1 MKLSNN
7 AIKFLMA
14 QYRAIYKNAYVKGL
28 ATAVILTS
36 ALAAGQAQAAAGKL
50 AFDGEN
56 STQPEVTITG
66 KNVSETTDTDRA
78 DYTSIG
84 IVKKI
89 TNKFAGN
96 IKIESG
102 SAATNG
108 TDGNFVKGVA
118 GSSSFTG
125 ANLTISGAAAAN
137 SGIGISILGNAD
149 GAATAEFDNVT
160 VKYGTLLVQGSG
172 ANAGTFKAKTIS
184 LGGEGVDTA
193 NKSILS
199 ISDKGTVGTDLT
211 GLTKLSEGTQITLGA
226 NSKVAANKAGAK
238 GTSTLVMNA
247 SKLTINGG
255 NIETDGDNSQ
265 KAALSINL
273 VKGSMDGGTV
283 KILEGD
289 SLTFNFSGD
298 SALVDDTVEGSPI
311 AAREFV
317 INKGTFDLGA
327 DVTVK
332 GAGTL
337 KFGSTL
343 TNITHKSGGSIK
355 VSGGASVYAANDK
368 NAAAIAGTLALTVA
382 EGGTLE
388 LGEGSV
394 DLTSDTVSFLAP
406 TADKAKSKIGFATGA
421 GLRTAGDLT
430 IGGDYNNE
438 KHSFEA
444 KSVTVAGDSDATFNK
459 TAIKADNALTL
470 GVASTFGSGDA
481 TITLGEQSF
490 NKIKASADYISAGN
504 DNVQKKALLLKNT
517 EGTISGKKLTLQSG
531 STLNVA
537 NGTWTVQNEIAVH
550 KATSAGKLNVGT
562 AENGVAVMKFAAG
575 SKLTATSGSISI
587 GKDSAS
593 PLYAELDLSNL
604 SKDDVT
610 FSKAEITVT
619 KNGSLVLSEGAAQ
632 SLVSNLIATDGTKL
646 QIQSGA
652 MTTVNGNITLKPG
665 QLVSGSAT
673 VQAIGLSGDGSTLKA
688 DSITIAE
695 EVAAQT
701 ATALNVGAGTL
712 ETGTLTLTSFNTGT
726 NKQNN
731 FSLDSGNF
739 IVLNNLSSDDGAK
752 LDLTFTKAETKVQL
766 GKVIPVQTGSSIYKL
781 DPEASASGNT
791 VGYNIIMAEGSTLDV
806 KSGEWRGQDLTINSG
821 SATIGS
827 GMTGED
833 GNKITATF
841 NGNKL
846 TIGASATTGT
856 GLIINEG
863 GEANFSEFYQ
873 SADSSDPTNSVTA
886 TIKGKM
892 TVKGKYVAY
901 EPEVTADNNGGTA
914 KAEVPESFG
923 LSIAGNINIDG
934 SNAVLSIGKDA
945 LSTAIVGFSGAGKD
959 TVIQYKEPGK
969 PSGAAVDL
977 VTGHVTFANFGT
989 LELDLSH
996 LNNNSFT
1003 VDQLAAVRKEF
1014 TGNGSTPI
1022 SGGFIHLVGG
1032 ALTDSGLSGDQISV
1046 ENLSK
1051 FNDFKDI
1058 KVDNLMNAQV
1068 TGVTNSN
1075 VISQNVGSLMAKDD
1089 TETAAQIGQATLNNA
1104 RPITSGS
1111 EAHFAVNTAGKDM
1124 NLNVKGGGY
1133 LHLNNGGI
1141 AGKINLRDTTSG
1153 KTQLLVSGGQTQTVI
1168 EQVSG
1173 DSSTRMELVS
1183 GKTTVN
1189 KELVVGA
1196 LDTAVGADLV
1206 VNGSKSVNGLTL
1218 NSANSVS
1225 TLKGNVEAGKVS
1237 FAGETVFA
1245 GNNNSFLLM
1254 NASGKDSGLTFKNG
1268 TTTVSS
1274 MLGIDVSKAVDNGV
1288 EVLDNAVLNVDGAI
1302 KLGSGSYLGVGSEH
1316 EYAADGKTV
1325 VESGSTGYL
1334 YAKMVDL
1341 NGGIMAVDPE
1351 YGMKTSVAAV
1361 GAFGAGTFN
1370 LLNANDAG
1378 TVSGDVVVSQNAALG
1393 VGQSVNLD
1401 TVKNFVAQYQ
1411 DADGSLSKD
1420 GVANVLYIDGK
1431 IMHKSGRIILD
1442 GQNRLDDSVAV
1453 LREGST
1459 AFAYGYDA
1467 DSNNSVSG
1475 AELADLYIGNGSILA
1490 LGNGAVNGAIEFT
1503 GAKAAIYAP
1512 RSADSKKAQQGKI
1525 VLAGEDFLKSR
1536 NINLFTAGAKPATNP
1551 AKPETAVPGSA
1562 ANVTVLGE
1570 TGKDDIRVESLNGL
1584 MYFTLEAGKA
1594 LEEKGYNLKLD
1605 TKRVDTAFTAASEP
1619 MRDFLIGYTAQ
1630 DKNWYEVA
1638 NAVDGAKTEVLLGA
1652 TASPMISAEGGN
1664 IAYSADATEEFKQA
1678 NPLSNFV
1685 AVNTGT
1691 AEAPQYVAYEKAY
1704 NGFLEDVVRNT
1715 NGADADRV
1723 GRMAAFG

>member
-1 MKLSNN
+1 MTDEDK
-7 AIKFLMA
+7 K
-14 QYRAIYKNAYVKGL
+14 
-28 ATAVILTS
+28 S
-36 ALAAGQAQAAAGKL
+36 ALL
-50 AFDGEN
+50 
-56 STQPEVTITG
+56 
-66 KNVSETTDTDRA
+66 
-78 DYTSIG
+78 
-84 IVKKI
+84 
-89 TNKFAGN
+89 
-96 IKIESG
+96 
-102 SAATNG
+102 
-108 TDGNFVKGVA
+108 
-118 GSSSFTG
+118 
-125 ANLTISGAAAAN
+125 
-137 SGIGISILGNAD
+137 
-149 GAATAEFDNVT
+149 
-160 VKYGTLLVQGSG
+160 
-172 ANAGTFKAKTIS
+172 
-184 LGGEGVDTA
+184 
-193 NKSILS
+193 
-199 ISDKGTVGTDLT
+199 
-211 GLTKLSEGTQITLGA
+211 
-226 NSKVAANKAGAK
+226 
-238 GTSTLVMNA
+238 
-247 SKLTINGG
+247 
-255 NIETDGDNSQ
+255 
-265 KAALSINL
+265 
-273 VKGSMDGGTV
+273 
-283 KILEGD
+283 
-289 SLTFNFSGD
+289 D
-298 SALVDDTVEGSPI
+298 SAT
-311 AAREFV
+311 
-317 INKGTFDLGA
+317 
-327 DVTVK
+327 
-332 GAGTL
+332 
-337 KFGSTL
+337 
-343 TNITHKSGGSIK
+343 
-355 VSGGASVYAANDK
+355 
-368 NAAAIAGTLALTVA
+368 
-382 EGGTLE
+382 
-388 LGEGSV
+388 
-394 DLTSDTVSFLAP
+394 
-406 TADKAKSKIGFATGA
+406 
-421 GLRTAGDLT
+421 
-430 IGGDYNNE
+430 
-438 KHSFEA
+438 
-444 KSVTVAGDSDATFNK
+444 
-459 TAIKADNALTL
+459 
-470 GVASTFGSGDA
+470 
-481 TITLGEQSF
+481 
-490 NKIKASADYISAGN
+490 
-504 DNVQKKALLLKNT
+504 
-517 EGTISGKKLTLQSG
+517 GTISGEKLTLKDDS
-531 STLNVA
+531 SLSVA
-537 NGTWTVQNEIAVH
+537 NGSWTANNSVDIS
-550 KATSAGKLNVGT
+550 KGTSNGGKIEVGT
-562 AENGVAVMKFAAG
+562 AKHGAAILKFAAG
-575 SKLTATSGSISI
+575 SKLSATSGTISI
-587 GKDSAS
+587 GMDSNG
-593 PLYAELDLSNL
+593 PIYAELDLSNL

-665 QLVSGSAT
+665 QLASGSAT

-791 VGYNIIMAEGSTLDV
+791 VGYNIIMAAGSTLDV

-833 GNKITATF
+833 GNKIAATF

-846 TIGASATTGT
+846 TIGTDVTTGK

-873 SADSSDPTNSVTA
+873 STATTDSANSVTA

-901 EPEVTADNNGGTA
+901 EPEVKAENGNTP

-923 LSIAGNINIDG
+923 LSIGGNINIDG

-1014 TGNGSTPI
+1014 TGDGSTPI

-1089 TETAAQIGQATLNNA
+1089 TETAAHIGQATLNNA
-1104 RPITSGS
+1104 RPLISGG
-1111 EAHFAVNTAGKDM
+1111 EAHFAVNTAGKDL
-1124 NLNVKGGGY
+1124 NLNVQDGGY
-1133 LHLNNGGI
+1133 LHLNNGGV
-1141 AGKINLRDTTSG
+1141 AGKVSLKKASSG
-1153 KTQLLVSGGQTQTVI
+1153 NTQLLVSGGQAQTVI

-1189 KELVVGA
+1189 KDLVVGA

-1302 KLGSGSYLGVGSEH
+1302 KLGAQSYLGVGSEH

-1341 NGGIMAVDPE
+1341 NGGIMGVDPE

-1370 LLNANDAG
+1370 LLNAADAG
-1378 TVSGDVVVSQNAALG
+1378 TVSGDIVVSQNAALG

-1411 DADGSLSKD
+1411 DDNGSLSKD
-1420 GVANVLYIDGK
+1420 GVANVMYIDGK

-1467 DSNNSVSG
+1467 DSNKSVSG
-1475 AELADLYIGNGSILA
+1475 DELADLYIGNGSILA
-1490 LGNGAVNGAIEFT
+1490 LGNGAVNGAIEFADAT
-1503 GAKAAIYAP
+1503 AQIYAP
-1512 RSADSKKAQQGKI
+1512 ASADSKNAQQGKI

-1536 NINLFTAGAKPATNP
+1536 NITLFTAGAKAGTVG
-1551 AKPETAVPGSA
+1551 KPETAVPGSA
-1562 ANVTVLGE
+1562 KNVTVLGE

-1605 TKRVDTAFTAASEP
+1605 TKRVDTAFTAASAP

-1630 DKNWYEVA
+1630 DKNWSAVA
-1638 NAVDGAKTEVLLGA
+1638 YGEAGAVSETLLGNVA
-1652 TASPMISAEGGN
+1652 GAMVTAANGTVEY
-1664 IAYSADATEEFKQA
+1664 AADATEEFKQA

-1723 GRMAAFG
+1723 GRMAAFGGAAQAALTATGTTSDAVSGRFGMGQSASALTYADNGQGTGMWVTPVYRSSDSDGFAAEGLEFGSDVSLFGVALGGDYSLGNGMRVGAMLNIGSGDADGQGAGQGVSNDFNYFGGAMYAGFSMDALSVVADLSYTTVDSDIETDTVSGKVSTSFDTTALSAGVTGQYTMDFAGVQVAPHAGLRFTRLDMDNFEAVGFDGGSAASVENSTANVFSIPVGVTIAKEYAGEQWTVKPSFDLTLTGNFGDDTLDSTVNWTDVTNWSVATKSEFVDSFTYGAAMGVAAKSGNLGVGVGLNYTGSSNIKEFGASANVRYVF